1 MKKVILKFLL
11 LVFSVFGGE
20 VLICQYKPDPPISID
35 GDLDDWVMISK
46 SYEIRG
52 ENVVY
57 GKNKWK
63 NEKDLSGTILIC
75 WRNEG
80 LYIGIEVIDDK
91 IVQNMS
97 GKDLWKGDHIEIYI
111 DTKWTPEA
119 KGIFREGQFH
129 IGISPGNLL
138 NTGDP
143 IFDMPPEFYIW
154 HPENLKTD
162 EKIIVA
168 SKKTENGY
176 NVEGF
181 IPFKLLGMRIKEG
194 EVIGIDICIS
204 DTDTP
209 DIQEKMTSLIKDKEW
224 KCQERSRL
232 LPLKFTGASK

>member
-1 MKKVILKFLL
+1 MRVLMIFLL
-11 LVFSVFGGE
+11 FISFLFSE
-20 VLICQYKPDPPISID
+20 EIICPLKPDPPISID
-35 GDLDDWVMISK
+35 GDLNDWVMVPVR
-46 SYEIRG
+46 YEIRK

-80 LYIGIEVIDDK
+80 LYIGVEVIDDK
-91 IVQNMS
+91 IVQNLT

-111 DTKWTPEA
+111 DTKYSPDA
-119 KGIFREGQFH
+119 KGIFGDGQFQ

-143 IFDMPPEFYIW
+143 IIDIPPEYYIF
-154 HPENLKTD
+154 HPENFVSK
-162 EKIIVA
+162 EKIIVG
-168 SKKTENGY
+168 SKRTEEGY
-176 NVEGF
+176 NIEAF
-181 IPFKLLGMRIKEG
+181 IPFKLLKIDVKEG
-194 EVIGIDICIS
+194 TIIGIDICIS

-224 KCQERSRL
+224 KCRERSRL
-232 LPLKFTGASK
+232 LPLRFSSSSIK